1 MATWLTLVNAVQA
14 RLRETQTASVT
25 SNAYSTLIGSLVN
38 QAKREIEDMH
48 DWTAL
53 RTFLSFNTSS
63 GTATYTI
70 TSSTD
75 RSRFYT
81 KEQEIYDDT
90 NDSILYPAPDQFID
104 NLTYIGT
111 TQSAPPSY
119 YRIRGVSSGVLQ
131 LTLYPTPNGT
141 YTMRVPM
148 TVPQADLAAD
158 ATVLTIPADP
168 VIERAYALA
177 LMERGEDG
185 GTMSIQA
192 AANANLAIAQAVE
205 RDKANMH
212 ISESTWEVY

>member
-1 MATWLTLVNAVQA
+1 MATWLSMVNDVQK
-14 RLRETQTASVT
+14 RLRKPATASVT
-25 SNAYSTLIGSLVN
+25 TDDYSTLLGSLVN
-38 QAKREIEDMH
+38 QAKREIEDAH

-70 TSSTD
+70 TSSTQ

-81 KEQEIYDDT
+81 KEKELYDDT
-90 NDSILYPAPDQFID
+90 NNSILYPAPDRLID

-111 TQSAPPSY
+111 TQSAPPSW

-131 LTLYPTPNGT
+131 ITLYPTPDGT
-141 YTMRVPM
+141 YTIRVPM
-148 TVPQADLAAD
+148 VVPQADLAVD
-158 ATVLTIPADP
+158 ATVLTIPSAP

-185 GTMSIQA
+185 GNTSIQA
-192 AANANLAIAQAVE
+192 ASNAGMAIAQAIE
-205 RDKANMH
+205 FDRGILH
-212 ISESTWEVY
+212 SSESTWEVC